1 MATTAREIDYTT
13 AQPDGPPEITFP
25 FEQKGDPSAVVVV
38 QRYKQTRA
46 GFIADRFA
54 RRWIPGI
61 TVHPDFDLSY
71 TNLIPYSNDFGNAAW
86 TKYRITPI
94 SNVIANPWDGTTTV
108 DQLLETTHTGAHGI
122 EQEIT
127 YAATPTILWAIVKGG
142 LGRTWVRLQAVDSGV
157 SFYRGWVNLDTGAA
171 GSATGTGCT
180 VATPISLGGGFWL
193 ISISFTP
200 AAGAGDADL
209 FLADGDASTATYAG
223 DFTKGIYIAQMQ
235 AESAST
241 YGPVII
247 TTTAARTVD
256 LPAYLQTT
264 SEPEV
269 TPTALYRFSRTFAS
283 VPETHYDPASR
294 LFERPVMHDIK
305 SGTNYAVSF
314 SPDGSWVFASRKPV
328 TNFSLPAV
336 SYTNP
341 DNEQGLIGH
350 QQVTVEM
357 DNSAQSFY
365 LDDSDSTIK
374 NALSTAMVGGT
385 GSAANFYITRWPYGV
400 LFSWAGVNPTVK
412 ALTVTDTEI
421 TIGERTVDVG
431 TASSTGPIEFLSGG
445 TVKTSVRTVSSAG
458 HGYSAGNRV
467 ALYNGD
473 KIVAV
478 SKVVS
483 AATDTFTIST
493 ADLPDADAVV
503 THCVADKDGTRYVNG
518 AIDCSAR
525 IATRFYLPG
534 VTSGITTMA
543 DIPNFTPTIDPVNW
557 LAQVVAYATSPSVSA
572 YAVIETSALE
582 RWLDGPTL
590 VKRVTELQLAD
601 ALVTADATA

>member
-13 AQPDGPPEITFP
+13 AQPDGPPEITRP
-25 FEQKGDPSAVVVV
+25 FVTKGDTSAVVVM

-46 GFIADRFA
+46 GFLQDRLYHK
-54 RRWIPGI
+54 WVPG
-61 TVHPDFDLSY
+61 VSKHPDFDESY
-71 TNLIPYSNDFGNAAW
+71 TNLIPYSNNFANAAW
-86 TKYRITPI
+86 LKSYVTATA
-94 SNVIANPWDGTTTV
+94 NALANPWNGDLNATKI
-108 DQLLETTHTGAHGI
+108 LETSANNIHSVSYAFLDLTAGTHTA
-122 EQEIT
+122 
-127 YAATPTILWAIVKGG
+127 YAIIKGG
-142 LGRTWVRLQAVDSGV
+142 LGRSWVYFQAGLEGRAY
-157 SFYRGWVNLDTGAA
+157 FNLDTGATANVYA
-171 GSATGTGCT
+171 GTTAT
-180 VATPISLGGGFWL
+180 ATRIGAADSGWWIISLTYTALAVGYQFNIYSVDDDGSTVSFAGNTAKGFYL
-193 ISISFTP
+193 AQVQVE
-200 AAGAGDADL
+200 AASEPGPVVITGA
-209 FLADGDASTATYAG
+209 TAT
-223 DFTKGIYIAQMQ
+223 TL
-235 AESAST
+235 
-241 YGPVII
+241 
-247 TTTAARTVD
+247 D
-256 LPAYLQTT
+256 LSAYLQTT

-269 TPTALYRFSRTFAS
+269 TPTALYRFTRTFAS
-283 VPETHYDPASR
+283 TPATHYDPASR
-294 LFERPVMHDIK
+294 LFERPVMHDIL
-305 SGTNYAVSF
+305 SGSNYAVSF

-483 AATDTFTIST
+483 ATTDTFTIST

-557 LAQVVAYATSPSVSA
+557 LAQIVAYSALPSVNT
-572 YAVIETSALE
+572 YVVIETSALE

-601 ALVTADATA
+601 ALVTASATA